1 MKETGPTASD
11 SISVKYR
18 TGKSTETESRSGLSG
33 AGEEGIGVTVYGAR
47 VSCRGEEKDLQLI
60 IEMVAQ
66 YCAYTYY
73 LLNYTL
79 KDGKTVL
86 FMLCV
91 FCHTHTE

>member
-1 MKETGPTASD
+1 MKETGPTVSD

-66 YCAYTYY
+66 YCGWTQLQLSYRQAP
-73 LLNYTL
+73 
-79 KDGKTVL
+79 KW
-86 FMLCV
+86 
-91 FCHTHTE
+91 

>member
-1 MKETGPTASD
+1 MGSCFT
-11 SISVKYR
+11 V
-18 TGKSTETESRSGLSG
+18 TEFQF
-33 AGEEGIGVTVYGAR
+33 Y
-47 VSCRGEEKDLQLI
+47 K
-60 IEMVAQ
+60 MVAQ